1 MELKEGLT
9 VIICTLNSEKDLS
22 KTLESL
28 MTQTLKPSQIIVADG
43 GSTDQTEKIA
53 REYSSV
59 FLSSQPGFFNQVTN
73 SFPFILHKTL
83 FCAECDHIYPNYFLE
98 NIYIEHKALNSV
110 GTQGALTCVKKDNY
124 YEKAFS
130 YLYEKNQKFRK
141 VNFIS
146 GPAIWDTKTYIN
158 IYSELSKMQSP
169 ELLLFSIDTFI
180 SEVIKKEDLNCY
192 KIDVYAHQYQELN
205 FKIITTKYFKYG
217 EGDYFY
223 YNSMKSKWTFSKK
236 LMSLTHVF
244 RNHFLKLSLLALRDF
259 KIHYI
264 PFFML
269 TSFYRQWGFYSK
281 YLKYLK

>member
-1 MELKEGLT
+1 MELKEGIT
-9 VIICTLNSEKDLS
+9 VIICTLNSEKDLL
-22 KTLESL
+22 KTLDSL

-43 GSTDQTEKIA
+43 GSKDQTEKIA
-53 REYSSV
+53 REYTSF

-73 SFPFILHKTL
+73 AFPFILHKTL

-98 NIYIEHKALNSV
+98 NIFIEHKTLNSV
-110 GTQGALTCVKKDNY
+110 ATQGALKCLKKDNY

-130 YLYEKNQKFRK
+130 YVYEKNQKFGK

-146 GPAIWDTKTYIN
+146 GPSIWETKTYKH
-158 IYSELSKMQSP
+158 IYNELSKIESP
-169 ELLLFSIDTFI
+169 ELLLFSIDTFK
-180 SEVIKKEDLNCY
+180 SELIKKKDLNCY
-192 KIDVYAHQYQELN
+192 KVKVFAQQYQGLN
-205 FKIITTKYFKYG
+205 FKTITLKYFKYG

-223 YNSMKSKWTFSKK
+223 YNSMKAKWTFSRK

-244 RNHFLKLSLLALRDF
+244 RNHFLKLSLQALVDF

-269 TSFYRQWGFYSK
+269 TSFYRQLGFYSK
-281 YLKYLK
+281 YFK